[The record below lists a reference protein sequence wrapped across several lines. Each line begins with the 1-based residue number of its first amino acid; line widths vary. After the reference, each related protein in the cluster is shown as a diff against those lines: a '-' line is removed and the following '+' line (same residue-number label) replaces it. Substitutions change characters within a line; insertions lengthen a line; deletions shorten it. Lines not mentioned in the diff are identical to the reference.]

1 MNYESIL
8 LELLTKSIKSSKA
21 NAVLFSGGIDSSLI
35 TIIASKI
42 RPIVAITAIFNNGN
56 DEEYSLRISKK
67 LKIPHIIVKYNIEEA
82 LEASKEIIKILK
94 TFDHIE
100 IRNDITIYIALKKCK
115 EEGIEEIMTGDGGDE
130 LFAGYDFMI
139 NMKKQE
145 LERYMDLLYK
155 NWNFSSPIIGNV
167 MGLNVYQPFL
177 MEEIIEFAKK
187 LPYEWKINGLYGKW
201 ILRKILEKMG
211 FSEIAWRKKEPIEI
225 GSGSSII
232 TKIFLNM
239 LGEEANKIEE
249 EALKDGIRFWNREQ
263 IFFYK
268 LFREIYGTPPRA
280 KNGCPYCKSPIIQQ
294 RCKYC
299 GYCWRPH

>member
-1 MNYESIL
+1 MQGKFIVFEGITGSGKRTH
-8 LELLTKSIKSSKA
+8 LELLA
-21 NAVLFSGGIDSSLI
+21 
-35 TIIASKI
+35 
-42 RPIVAITAIFNNGN
+42 
-56 DEEYSLRISKK
+56 EK
-67 LKIPHIIVKYNIEEA
+67 LKQKGKDVVILTFPDYE
-82 LEASKEIIKILK
+82 SEIARLTKKADLDPFTQSLLFAADRSRHQERI
-94 TFDHIE
+94 
-100 IRNDITIYIALKKCK
+100 KKCK

-201 ILRKILEKMG
+201 ILRKNLEKMG